1 MISVHGLIP
10 ISVKQK
16 EFSLFIQKQVQ
27 KEKQFSFG
35 KRWGGI
41 DLFLSGLEFQTID
54 IELRDNKLFIEV
66 NIRIPVKY
74 RLFFWKKETHVTLRS
89 ELSFFVLQTGR
100 QPSFALDNSEIN
112 YFNVEGIPNFL
123 NNLFTSSI
131 ENSLE
136 VEITRNLSAI
146 NHIVQEY
153 ISKEWMV
160 PLTLDSKQHNIFIN
174 ARQFRLAAITSKD
187 GIIIVKLAISL
198 EADVKSQEFYLGDF
212 VFLDISADFRILVT
226 EDILKELLQSYLT
239 SLHIPLISKNIPV
252 LLNEFKLTKQFIE
265 LKLQFREWFKGEYTI
280 KLQLVVVH
288 QEIHLHLIEMK
299 AGENLSFIK
308 KGLAKAI
315 EFALDKIIESTAVIG
330 FATISDLI
338 NKQIDS
344 PLYFKMGTDAIKIN
358 IPKLAFKAIHQGEG
372 EIDVEVGI
380 EKLNDMI
387 FVEF

>member
-174 ARQFRLAAITSKD
+174 ARQFRLAAITSK
-187 GIIIVKLAISL
+187 
-198 EADVKSQEFYLGDF
+198 
-212 VFLDISADFRILVT
+212 
-226 EDILKELLQSYLT
+226 
-239 SLHIPLISKNIPV
+239 
-252 LLNEFKLTKQFIE
+252 
-265 LKLQFREWFKGEYTI
+265 
-280 KLQLVVVH
+280 
-288 QEIHLHLIEMK
+288 
-299 AGENLSFIK
+299 
-308 KGLAKAI
+308 
-315 EFALDKIIESTAVIG
+315 
-330 FATISDLI
+330 
-338 NKQIDS
+338 
-344 PLYFKMGTDAIKIN
+344 
-358 IPKLAFKAIHQGEG
+358 
-372 EIDVEVGI
+372 
-380 EKLNDMI
+380 
-387 FVEF
+387 